1 MAEGDELT
9 IDEAFSDPLI
19 RAVMTADNVDPA
31 QLRREWVSLIADPGS
46 GAAREPARRGAQR
59 SRAGVPAG
67 WDALVRDCLCA
78 ASKSDTPEGSR
89 RTGTW

>member
-1 MAEGDELT
+1 MVERDELT

-19 RAVMTADNVDPA
+19 QAVMTADRVDRA
-31 QLRREWVSLIADPGS
+31 QLRREWASLIADPGS
-46 GAAREPARRGAQR
+46 RAPREPARRGALR

-78 ASKSDTPEGSR
+78 GSNSDTPEGSR
-89 RTGTW
+89 RTGTR